1 VGDALV
7 EANIPDAFIDF
18 FHKWLD
24 SVVKKFEPCYFRYA
38 TPREFAYWVAYDGF
52 KLKQNKWK
60 KFSVSVSPVLYC
72 GALTDFDARR
82 GHLTLTGDVY
92 GFARAVPYTYGRD
105 PKTGDTLIP
114 AEFELSVYIA
124 DYVEERVLK
133 ENPWLERDKAEEM
146 AVIPITDV
154 YMARVIELPPEQSRL
169 TESEY
174 RKLKVLPFYLYEKV
188 YYDYVH
194 ELVPRKMLTEQLALV
209 TVAVN
214 DPKLREAIG
223 YAWDKYWEEK
233 GLLAAPPNYAR
244 ALTDFAR
251 MYHKNF
257 YALHEIVSTCRFSL
271 IPENACRE
279 LAPRVAEIMEHIYS
293 LFELPVTV
301 RAEAAS
307 PAPRSTAS
315 TTAGVSP
322 EAHSLYL
329 QFPDVF
335 GDPVA
340 AEMLLKWFC
349 GGYEDLVLYL
359 EERRRSRLLER
370 TVIVSED
377 PAAVRG

>member
-1 VGDALV
+1 VGAALG
-7 EANIPDAFIDF
+7 EATIPDAFIDF

-52 KLKQNKWK
+52 KLKQNRWK

-72 GALTDFDARR
+72 GALTDFEARR

-92 GFARAVPYTYGRD
+92 AFAKAVPYTYGRD

-114 AEFELSVYIA
+114 AEFELSIYI
-124 DYVEERVLK
+124 DEYVEEKVRK
-133 ENPWLERDKAEEM
+133 EKPWLERGQAEEM

-194 ELVPRKMLTEQLALV
+194 ELMPRKMLVEQLALV
-209 TVAVN
+209 TVIVN
-214 DPKLREAIG
+214 DVKLNAAVG

-244 ALTDFAR
+244 ALTDFATIS
-251 MYHKNF
+251 HKES
-257 YALHEIVSTCRFSL
+257 YAAHHILTACRFSL
-271 IPENACRE
+271 IPENVCRE
-279 LAPRVAEIMEHIYS
+279 ITPRVAEVIEHIYS

-301 RAEAAS
+301 RPEAAA
-307 PAPRSTAS
+307 PAPRTTAF

-335 GDPVA
+335 GDPLA

-349 GGYEDLVLYL
+349 GSYEDLVLYL
-359 EERRRSRLLER
+359 EERRRSKLLER
-370 TVIVSED
+370 TVVVSED

>member
-1 VGDALV
+1 LGEVT
-7 EANIPDAFIDF
+7 IPDAFIDF
-18 FHKWLD
+18 FHGWLD

-52 KLKQNKWK
+52 KLKQNRWK
-60 KFSVSVSPVLYC
+60 KFSMSISPVLYC
-72 GALTDFDARR
+72 GGLSDLDVRR
-82 GHLTLTGDVY
+82 GHLTLTGDAY
-92 GFARAVPYTYGRD
+92 MYAKAVPYTHGRD
-105 PKTGDTLIP
+105 PRTGDKLIP
-114 AEFELSVYIA
+114 AEFELAVYTA
-124 DYVEERVLK
+124 DYVEEKVLSQ
-133 ENPWLERDKAEEM
+133 NPWLERERAEEM

-154 YMARVIELPPEQSRL
+154 HMARVIELPPEQSRL

-194 ELVPRKMLTEQLALV
+194 ELVPRKMLVEQLALV
-209 TVAVN
+209 TIIVN
-214 DPKLREAIG
+214 DVKLERAIM

-233 GLLAAPPNYAR
+233 GLLAGPPNYASTL
-244 ALTDFAR
+244 AEFATFS
-251 MYHKNF
+251 HKGS
-257 YALHEIVSTCRFSL
+257 YSAHHIISPCRFNL
-271 IPENACRE
+271 IPEKTCIE
-279 LAPRVAEIMEHIYS
+279 LAPRVAEVIEQIYAM
-293 LFELPVTV
+293 FNLPVV
-301 RAEAAS
+301 VGAAAAE
-307 PAPRSTAS
+307 PRSTAS
-315 TTAGVSP
+315 TTAVVSP

-335 GDPVA
+335 GDPLA

-370 TVIVSED
+370 TVVVSED